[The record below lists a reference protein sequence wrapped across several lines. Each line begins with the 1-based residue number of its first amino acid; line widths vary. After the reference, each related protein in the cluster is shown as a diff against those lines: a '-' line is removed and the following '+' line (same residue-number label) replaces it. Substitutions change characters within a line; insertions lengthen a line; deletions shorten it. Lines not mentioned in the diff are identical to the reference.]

1 MVAGLLVSKKGFN
14 PGSLTLEPQ
23 HFIPTL
29 YYLWL
34 PRWHSGKESAFQ
46 CRRHRRHGF
55 DPWVIK
61 IHQSRKWQN
70 PLQYSCLE
78 KSHGQKSLAGYSSW
92 GHQELDTAECVCTH
106 GHTQTHSGS
115 IPYRIPV
122 NDTEMGRVEQV
133 TCVLAPVTS
142 LRPFSRKFCYFV
154 SNPCLSIQENIT
166 EQVSAFR

>member
-1 MVAGLLVSKKGFN
+1 MSKKGFN

-78 KSHGQKSLAGYSSW
+78 KSHGQKSLAGYSPW
-92 GHQELDTAECVCTH
+92 ARQELDMTKYAYTLRVALYRQPTKVWKNIKHDHPYTLTPFTH
-106 GHTQTHSGS
+106 FHLGQIPEGSSPSPPPVLKRWSCMRSSIFIQIWLHSS
-115 IPYRIPV
+115 SPV
-122 NDTEMGRVEQV
+122 
-133 TCVLAPVTS
+133 
-142 LRPFSRKFCYFV
+142 
-154 SNPCLSIQENIT
+154 
-166 EQVSAFR
+166 